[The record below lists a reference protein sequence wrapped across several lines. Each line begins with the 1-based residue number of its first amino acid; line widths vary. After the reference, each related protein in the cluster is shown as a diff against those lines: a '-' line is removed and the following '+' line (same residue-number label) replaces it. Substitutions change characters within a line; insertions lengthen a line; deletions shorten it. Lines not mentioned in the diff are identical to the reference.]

1 MENEYLMRINVNG
14 NRLEKILRGS
24 TRNTNN
30 LTRQRE
36 VMEMRK
42 SFSCV
47 MRLYALLLSLLQF
60 LYDSFYFHFMPY
72 FALAYVQMSV

>member
-47 MRLYALLLSLLQF
+47 MRLYALLLSLL
-60 LYDSFYFHFMPY
+60 
-72 FALAYVQMSV
+72 